1 MKQDFAIES
10 IEVREEAV
18 QPLSMHP
25 QKFAMWLFLV
35 SVVMVFVSLTSAY
48 IVRQSEGDWKLFELP
63 DIFITSTIVLLLSS
77 ATMHWAYI
85 SARLD
90 NLDMLKVAMF
100 ITTLLGSVFLY
111 LQFAG
116 WSDLVNINVHF
127 TGGSPSESFVYVLS
141 GLHMA
146 HLVSGVIFMIVVL
159 VKAFRYKV
167 HSKNMVNMDMLSTYW
182 HFLDGLWVFL
192 FLFLWLN
199 N

>member
-1 MKQDFAIES
+1 MKQDFVIES
-10 IEVREEAV
+10 IEVREEAA

-25 QKFAMWLFLV
+25 QKFAMWLFIV

-48 IVRQSEGDWKLFELP
+48 IVRQAEGDWKLFELP
-63 DIFITSTIVLLLSS
+63 EIFIYSTIVLVLSS

-85 SARLD
+85 SARRD
-90 NLDMLKVAMF
+90 NLDMVKIAMF
-100 ITTLLGSVFLY
+100 ITTLLGSAFLY
-111 LQFAG
+111 MQFAG
-116 WSDLVNINVHF
+116 WSDLVDINVHF

-146 HLVSGVIFMIVVL
+146 HLVSGVIFMVVVL
-159 VKAFRYKV
+159 VKTFRYKV

-182 HFLDGLWVFL
+182 HFLDGLWVYL